1 MYIYIRSMSEA
12 QTEIYRDIRDAS
24 DQITLH
30 ILKILMFPNSSY
42 IDHWM
47 HEIWSFLF
55 RVKKLKGKNKFP
67 KVAFIKDA
75 MSTSNDMIPEL
86 MSVVLDLEP
95 ELEPIWVDSKE
106 ALACIKAYQDWA
118 ASELSAHGVI
128 RQADVKAKLKEICNV

>member
-24 DQITLH
+24 DQIVLH
-30 ILKILMFPNSSY
+30 ILKVLMFPDSGY
-42 IDHWM
+42 VDHWM
-47 HEIWSFLF
+47 HGIWAFLF

-67 KVAFIKDA
+67 KTDFIKKA

-95 ELEPIWVDSKE
+95 ELEPTWVDSSE
-106 ALACIKAYQDWA
+106 ALACIEAYQDWA

-128 RQADVKAKLKEICNV
+128 SQSDVKSKLKEICNV